1 MGIIYKKTLKGAE
14 EVSLR
19 SFGLSQ
25 RLRPYLL
32 LADGKA
38 STDELQQT
46 HAALPGIADL
56 MAALAA
62 DGFLEALSEQAAQTR
77 GAVKVVALREA
88 RVANGAPVARWELGA
103 AAEPLP
109 PAAPPPAAAPPL
121 PAGPDQAYRLEEIKQ
136 AMTRD
141 VVQLLAADAA
151 PVVTKIRHCGTAADL
166 FVAMM
171 GIKKI
176 VALYR
181 SNAEAERFA
190 QRYAKLA
197 SM

>member
-88 RVANGAPVARWELGA
+88 RVANGAPVASWELGA

-109 PAAPPPAAAPPL
+109 PAAPPL
-121 PAGPDQAYRLEEIKQ
+121 PGGPDQAYRLEEIKQ

-197 SM
+197 SR

>member
-1 MGIIYKKTLKGAE
+1 MGTIYKKTLKGAE
-14 EVSLR
+14 EVALR

-38 STDELQQT
+38 STDELQQS
-46 HAALPGIADL
+46 HAALPGVADL
-56 MAALAA
+56 MKALAA
-62 DGFLEALSEQAAQTR
+62 DGFLEEVTEQAAQAR
-77 GAVKVVALREA
+77 GGVKVVALREA
-88 RVANGAPVARWELGA
+88 RVANGAPTGSWDASEDA
-103 AAEPLP
+103 
-109 PAAPPPAAAPPL
+109 PAPMATSPRPPAAAPE
-121 PAGPDQAYRLEEIKQ
+121 QSYRLEEIKQ

-141 VVQLLAADAA
+141 VVVLLAADAA
-151 PVVTKIRHCGTAADL
+151 PVVMKIRNCRSAADL

-181 SNAEAERFA
+181 NNAEADRFA
-190 QRYAKLA
+190 QRYAELA

>member
-32 LADGKA
+32 LADGKT
-38 STDELQQT
+38 SIEELQQT

-62 DGFLEALSEQAAQTR
+62 DGFLEALSGEAAQTR
-77 GAVKVVALREA
+77 TAVNVVALREA
-88 RVANGAPVARWELGA
+88 RVANGAPVGA
-103 AAEPLP
+103 WQASAAVAPAPVPPP
-109 PAAPPPAAAPPL
+109 PAAPQSPAV
-121 PAGPDQAYRLEEIKQ
+121 PAHAVRLEEIKQ

-151 PVVTKIRHCGTAADL
+151 PVVTKIRHCATPADL

-181 SNAEAERFA
+181 NNAEAERFA
-190 QRYAKLA
+190 QRYAELA